1 MGTYIYYKTNNNDSH
16 IVSQFTK
23 RKICMYI
30 KVIFEVM
37 FKINVCVHE
46 EDKDPG
52 NKFFSCPK
60 FYRNY
65 IGKKHRSRSFQQTG
79 YVVGVCSIFLGPV
92 LSNIFTKINLAGLL
106 VSRFTTC
113 CLRVALF
120 ENDNLKIYTFFL

>member
-1 MGTYIYYKTNNNDSH
+1 
-16 IVSQFTK
+16 
-23 RKICMYI
+23 MYI

-52 NKFFSCPK
+52 SKFFSCQK

-65 IGKKHRSRSFQQTG
+65 IGKKHRSRIFQQTG
-79 YVVGVCSIFLGPV
+79 YVVGV
-92 LSNIFTKINLAGLL
+92 FTKINLVGLL

>member
-1 MGTYIYYKTNNNDSH
+1 
-16 IVSQFTK
+16 
-23 RKICMYI
+23 MYI

-52 NKFFSCPK
+52 SKFFSCQK

-65 IGKKHRSRSFQQTG
+65 IGKKHRSRIFQQTG

-92 LSNIFTKINLAGLL
+92 LSNIFTKINLVGLL
-106 VSRFTTC
+106 VSRFTIC

-120 ENDNLKIYTFFL
+120 ENDNLKIYTFFS